1 MRRKVHSEALK
12 RNLSPPDTVIS
23 GPISTRLPERVQK
36 IVLLSLIRECIEGQ
50 DEIEEV
56 VRVLADPKALR
67 LIDLST
73 LVAALQISL
82 SRSAERLTGS
92 GGVSA
97 NIQAYRTCVID
108 TMLYLA

>member
-67 LIDLST
+67 LIDL
-73 LVAALQISL
+73 QISL
-82 SRSAERLTGS
+82 SQSAERLTGS